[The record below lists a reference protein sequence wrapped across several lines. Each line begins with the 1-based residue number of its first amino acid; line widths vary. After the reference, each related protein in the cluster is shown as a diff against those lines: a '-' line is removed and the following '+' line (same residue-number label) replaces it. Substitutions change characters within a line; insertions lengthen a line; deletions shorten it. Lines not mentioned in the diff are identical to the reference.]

1 MNSTTK
7 GGAVQDY
14 CCEQAIETQNP
25 SMSEVEIF
33 RQGSLLLH
41 PQTRRR
47 LEWGAPV
54 LSSVGVPTAYS
65 TLPRRALEA

>member
-7 GGAVQDY
+7 RGAVQDY

-41 PQTRRR
+41 PQTEEG
-47 LEWGAPV
+47 LNGARPC
-54 LSSVGVPTAYS
+54 GVV
-65 TLPRRALEA
+65 